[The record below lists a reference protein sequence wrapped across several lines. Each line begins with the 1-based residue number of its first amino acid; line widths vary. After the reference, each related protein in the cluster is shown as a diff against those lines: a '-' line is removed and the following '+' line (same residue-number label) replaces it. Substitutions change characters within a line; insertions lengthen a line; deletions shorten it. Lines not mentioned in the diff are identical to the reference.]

1 MIGNDNYVFICG
13 DFGGVWEINR
23 LNSEEP
29 KNERYGLNWLDSKP
43 FTTLIV
49 PGNHENYDRLTGIID
64 ERLLNSWLYE
74 KMPAP
79 EKEKLR
85 RGYPRMF
92 WNGGYVRELRPHVLM
107 LEPGVFMINGMKCFV
122 YGGARCHD
130 IQGGILNPT
139 EYFSENEFNEA
150 YKRTCKKGLLFRV
163 KGISWWEQEEPG
175 EEFEEE
181 AWKALD
187 TVGWKVDFVFTH
199 DCPASDRVCLG
210 YEEDTR
216 LTSFLEKVKQ
226 KIDYKH
232 WFFGHLHDN
241 RTLPGGKDHLLYEQ
255 IIRIQ

>member
-1 MIGNDNYVFICG
+1 MPRLNRQNFPEQKEMIGNDNYVFICG

-29 KNERYGLNWLDSKP
+29 KNERYGLNWLD
-43 FTTLIV
+43 
-49 PGNHENYDRLTGIID
+49 
-64 ERLLNSWLYE
+64 SWLYE

-163 KGISWWEQEEPG
+163 KGIS
-175 EEFEEE
+175 
-181 AWKALD
+181 
-187 TVGWKVDFVFTH
+187 
-199 DCPASDRVCLG
+199 
-210 YEEDTR
+210 
-216 LTSFLEKVKQ
+216 
-226 KIDYKH
+226 
-232 WFFGHLHDN
+232 
-241 RTLPGGKDHLLYEQ
+241 
-255 IIRIQ
+255 